1 MIIALIQL
9 AAGTVLL
16 YFGAEW
22 LVKGGSR
29 LAASLHVS
37 PLVIGLTLV
46 AFATSAPELTV
57 SCAAA
62 LKGQGD
68 IAVGNVV
75 GSNICNIT
83 LILGLSAVITPLTVR
98 RQLLKLDAPVMLIAA
113 VLLATV
119 CFFLGGVGRLVGAAF
134 FLSLLVY
141 VVHMVTAS
149 RRAGKSDD
157 EKPPE
162 AGLWYVSLL
171 LAAMGLGGLV
181 WGADL
186 FVDGAVVCGRR
197 AGLSEAVI
205 GLTIVAVGTSLPE
218 LATSV
223 VAAMRNERD
232 IAVGNVIGSNI
243 FNVLC
248 IMGIAPMLA
257 PLRPTGITPLD
268 WAVMLGVSVL
278 IWIFMAT
285 GKTINRLEGALL
297 LAIFI
302 GYTSYLVIR

>member
-1 MIIALIQL
+1 MFIALIQL
-9 AAGTVLL
+9 LVGTVML

-22 LVKGGSR
+22 LVKGGTR
-29 LAASLHVS
+29 MAVCLRVS

-46 AFATSAPELTV
+46 AFGTSAPELTV
-57 SCAAA
+57 SCVAAV
-62 LKGQGD
+62 KGQGD

-83 LILGLSAVITPLTVR
+83 LILGLAAVITPLTVR
-98 RQLLKLDAPVMLIAA
+98 RQLLTLDSPVMLIAA
-113 VLLATV
+113 SALAAV
-119 CFFLGGVGRLVGAAF
+119 CIMFGGVGRVAGILFFAA
-134 FLSLLVY
+134 LLVY
-141 VVHMVTAS
+141 TVYIIAKS
-149 RRAGKSDD
+149 RRSGRSED
-157 EKPPE
+157 EKLPE
-162 AGLWYVSLL
+162 PGRWYFSVL
-171 LAAMGLGGLV
+171 LAAFGLGALV
-181 WGADL
+181 YGSDL
-186 FVDGAVVCGRR
+186 FVNGAVFCGRR

-223 VAAMRNERD
+223 VAAIHKQRD

-257 PLRPTGITPLD
+257 PLRPTGITLVD

-278 IWIFMAT
+278 IWLFMAT
-285 GKTINRLEGALL
+285 GKTINRIEGVFLL
-297 LAIFI
+297 TVFV
-302 GYTSYLVIR
+302 GYTAYLVVR

>member
-141 VVHMVTAS
+141 IVHMVTAS
-149 RRAGKSDD
+149 RRAGKNDD

-205 GLTIVAVGTSLPE
+205 GLTIVAIGTSLPE

-223 VAAMRNERD
+223 VAAMRKERD